1 MYIITNLRE
10 SREETK
16 SKIFEKG
23 RFRDRKFVF
32 FYILACIAENADNLL
47 LIGSRDDTNFEIQK
61 IKTQNFLKN
70 FKKNFEKIQKNW
82 KQFKKFRKAQY
93 NHKFRDPIILS

>member
-1 MYIITNLRE
+1 MRHDDSYRMYIITNLRE

-16 SKIFEKG
+16 SKIFEKS

-32 FYILACIAENADNLL
+32 FYMLACIAENADNLL
-47 LIGSRDDTNFEIQK
+47 LIGSRGDTNFEIQK
-61 IKTQNFLKN
+61 IKTQNFLKH
-70 FKKNFEKIQKNW
+70 
-82 KQFKKFRKAQY
+82 FKKFRKAQY